1 MAETESH
8 RPQSFAPGSEE
19 DLMKPH
25 SPEDEEVIAT
35 FLTGVPRTPTLVPMS
50 LHEGA
55 EGGKSPEEKVT
66 DRQQF
71 WIRVADT
78 KERREQAGLLVDR
91 MYAWRGYTHE
101 NILRDT
107 PHTITLVSYGRDG
120 RVIGT
125 VSIGMDAPGYPLL
138 AEEGYP
144 EEIAALRAQGKR
156 VAEFNGLAVDSE
168 IRSKLVVARLF
179 HIAMLYPYGLYGY
192 TDCVIEVSPAHARFY
207 ERMLEF
213 DRLGKERV
221 CPRVNTTGVLMH
233 KNFAEAAE
241 KIARVGGLL
250 DKSGDH
256 SLYSYG
262 FSPQDADGILGRLR
276 RMQEHPEVA
285 S

>member
-1 MAETESH
+1 MNEPESP
-8 RPQSFAPGSEE
+8 RPQSFVPGSEA
-19 DLMKPH
+19 DLMKPRT
-25 SPEDEEVIAT
+25 PEDEEVIAT
-35 FLTGVPRTPTLVPMS
+35 FLTGVPRTSPLVPLS
-50 LHEGA
+50 LP
-55 EGGKSPEEKVT
+55 EGGPPPEEKVT
-66 DRQQF
+66 ERQQF

-101 NILRDT
+101 NIIRDT

-125 VSIGMDAPGYPLL
+125 VTIGMDAPGTPLL

-144 EEIAALRAQGKR
+144 EEIAALRAQGR
-156 VAEFNGLAVDSE
+156 RIAEFNGLAVDSE

-179 HIAMLYPYGLYGY
+179 HIAMLYPYGLYNY
-192 TDCVIEVSPAHARFY
+192 TDCVIEVSPLHARFY

-256 SLYSYG
+256 TLYSYG
-262 FSPQDADGILGRLR
+262 FSPTDTEGILGRLR
-276 RMQEHPEVA
+276 RMQEHPEIVP
-285 S
+285 

>member
-1 MAETESH
+1 MAESV
-8 RPQSFAPGSEE
+8 PPPPKFFFPGSED
-19 DLMKPH
+19 DLMKPRT
-25 SPEDEEVIAT
+25 PEDEEVIAT
-35 FLTGVPRTPTLVPMS
+35 FLTGVPGTSPLVPLS
-50 LHEGA
+50 LNQEIPH
-55 EGGKSPEEKVT
+55 SEEEIR

-101 NILRDT
+101 NIIRNT

-125 VSIGMDAPGYPLL
+125 ITIGMGAPEEPLL
-138 AEEGYP
+138 AEENYP
-144 EEIAALRAQGKR
+144 EEIAALRAGGKK
-156 VAEFNGLAVDSE
+156 VAEFNGLAVDAE

-179 HIAMLYPYGLYGY
+179 HIAMLYPYGLYDY

-213 DRLGKERV
+213 DRLGTERV

-262 FSPQDADGILGRLR
+262 FSPQDAEGILGRLR
-276 RMQEHPEVA
+276 RMQNQPETFP
-285 S
+285 

>member
-1 MAETESH
+1 MTESVSPSG
-8 RPQSFAPGSEE
+8 PQNRPGSEE
-19 DLMKPH
+19 EIIKARTPGG
-25 SPEDEEVIAT
+25 DEVLAT
-35 FLTGVPRTPTLVPMS
+35 FLTGIPRTSPLLPLS
-50 LHEGA
+50 LPEG
-55 EGGKSPEEKVT
+55 ESPANEKVT
-66 DRQQF
+66 ERQQF

-78 KERREQAGLLVDR
+78 QERREQAGLLVDR

-125 VSIGMDAPGYPLL
+125 VSIGMDAPGDPIL

-168 IRSKLVVARLF
+168 VRSKLVIARLF

-192 TDCVIEVSPAHARFY
+192 TDCVIEVTPPHARFY
-207 ERMLEF
+207 EQMLEF
-213 DRLGKERV
+213 DRLGKERI

-233 KNFAEAAE
+233 KNFREAAE
-241 KIARVGGLL
+241 KILRVGGLL
-250 DKSGDH
+250 EKGDH
-256 SLYSYG
+256 TLYSYG
-262 FSPQDADGILGRLR
+262 FSPQDAEGILGRLR
-276 RMQEHPEVA
+276 RMQNKPEIP

>member
-1 MAETESH
+1 
-8 RPQSFAPGSEE
+8 
-19 DLMKPH
+19 MKLH
-25 SPEDEEVIAT
+25 TKEDEEVIAT
-35 FLTGVPRTPTLVPMS
+35 FLTGVPQTSPLVPLS
-50 LHEGA
+50 LNQEIPR
-55 EGGKSPEEKVT
+55 PEEEIR

-101 NILRDT
+101 NIIRNT

-125 VSIGMDAPGYPLL
+125 ITIGMGAPEEPLL
-138 AEEGYP
+138 AEENYP
-144 EEIAALRAQGKR
+144 EEIAALRAGGKK
-156 VAEFNGLAVDSE
+156 VAEFNGLAVDAE

-179 HIAMLYPYGLYGY
+179 HIAMLYPYGLYDY

-213 DRLGKERV
+213 DRLGTERV

-262 FSPQDADGILGRLR
+262 FSPQDAEGILGRLR
-276 RMQEHPEVA
+276 RMQNQPETFP
-285 S
+285 

>member
-1 MAETESH
+1 MTDPNPPSG
-8 RPQSFAPGSEE
+8 RIIFPGSEDE
-19 DLMKPH
+19 LMKSH
-25 SPEDEEVIAT
+25 SLEDEKVIASFFT
-35 FLTGVPRTPTLVPMS
+35 SVPKMASLVPMS
-50 LHEGA
+50 LNQ
-55 EGGKSPEEKVT
+55 EKFAPPQENLF

-101 NILRDT
+101 NIIRET

-120 RVIGT
+120 KVIGT
-125 VSIGMDAPGYPLL
+125 VSIGMDAPGDPLI

-144 EEIAALRAQGKR
+144 EEISNLRARGKKI
-156 VAEFNGLAVDSE
+156 AEFNGLAVDAE
-168 IRSKLVVARLF
+168 IRSKFVIARLF

-192 TDCVIEVSPAHARFY
+192 TDCVIEVTPEHARFY

-213 DRLGKERV
+213 DRLGKERI

-233 KNFAEAAE
+233 KEFSAAAQ
-241 KIARVGGLL
+241 KISKVGGLL
-250 DKSGDH
+250 EKGDH
-256 SLYSYG
+256 TLYSYG
-262 FSPQDADGILGRLR
+262 FSPQDAQGILGRLR
-276 RMQEHPEVA
+276 RMQNEKETP

>member
-1 MAETESH
+1 MNEPESSPM
-8 RPQSFAPGSEE
+8 RSFVPGSEE
-19 DLMKPH
+19 DLMKPRT
-25 SPEDEEVIAT
+25 SEDEEVIAT
-35 FLTGVPRTPTLVPMS
+35 FLTGVPRTSPLVPMS
-50 LHEGA
+50 LP
-55 EGGKSPEEKVT
+55 EGGPPPEEKVT
-66 DRQQF
+66 ERQQF

-101 NILRDT
+101 NILRET

-125 VSIGMDAPGYPLL
+125 VSIGMDAPGDPLI

-144 EEIAALRAQGKR
+144 AEIAALRAQGKR
-156 VAEFNGLAVDSE
+156 IAEFNGLAVDSE

-192 TDCVIEVSPAHARFY
+192 TDCVIEVTPAHARFY

-213 DRLGKERV
+213 DRLGNERI

-233 KNFAEAAE
+233 KEFAAAAE

-250 DKSGDH
+250 DKGDH
-256 SLYSYG
+256 TLYSYG
-262 FSPQDADGILGRLR
+262 FSPKDAEGILGRLR
-276 RMQEHPEVA
+276 RMQESPEVP

>member
-1 MAETESH
+1 MTDFDPSPVSVN
-8 RPQSFAPGSEE
+8 RPGSEE
-19 DLMKPH
+19 DLMKPRT
-25 SPEDEEVIAT
+25 PEDEEVIAT
-35 FLTGVPRTPTLVPMS
+35 FLTGVPRTVPLVPMS
-50 LHEGA
+50 LPEG
-55 EGGKSPEEKVT
+55 SPHPEENVT
-66 DRQQF
+66 ERQQF

-78 KERREQAGLLVDR
+78 RERREQAGLLVDR

-101 NILRDT
+101 NILRET

-125 VSIGMDAPGYPLL
+125 VSIGMDAPGYPLI

-144 EEIAALRAQGKR
+144 TEISALRAQGKR
-156 VAEFNGLAVDSE
+156 IAEFNGLAVDSE

-192 TDCVIEVSPAHARFY
+192 TDCVIEVTPAHARFY

-213 DRLGKERV
+213 DRLGKERI

-256 SLYSYG
+256 TLYSYG
-262 FSPQDADGILGRLR
+262 FSPQDAEGILGRLR
-276 RMQEHPEVA
+276 RMQEHPETA

>member
-1 MAETESH
+1 MAESESL
-8 RPQSFAPGSEE
+8 RPKFFAPGSEE
-19 DLMKPH
+19 ELMKPRT
-25 SPEDEEVIAT
+25 SEDEEVIAT
-35 FLTGVPRTPTLVPMS
+35 FLTGVPRTSPLVPMS
-50 LHEGA
+50 LP
-55 EGGKSPEEKVT
+55 EGGAPSEEKVT
-66 DRQQF
+66 ERQQY

-101 NILRDT
+101 NILRET

-125 VSIGMDAPGYPLL
+125 VSIGMDAPGYPLI

-144 EEIAALRAQGKR
+144 AEIASLRAQGKR
-156 VAEFNGLAVDSE
+156 IAEFNGLAVDSE

-179 HIAMLYPYGLYGY
+179 HIAMLYPYGLYDY
-192 TDCVIEVSPAHARFY
+192 TDCVIEVTPAHARFY

-213 DRLGKERV
+213 DRLGKERI

-241 KIARVGGLL
+241 KISQVGGLME
-250 DKSGDH
+250 KGDH
-256 SLYSYG
+256 TLYSYG

-276 RMQEHPEVA
+276 RMQDHPEIA

>member
-1 MAETESH
+1 MTDSDSTLGSPN
-8 RPQSFAPGSEE
+8 RPGSEE
-19 DLMKPH
+19 ELMKPH
-25 SPEDEEVIAT
+25 SPEDDEVIAT
-35 FLTGVPRTPTLVPMS
+35 FLTGVPRTSPLVPMS
-50 LHEGA
+50 LP
-55 EGGKSPEEKVT
+55 EGGAPSEEKVT

-125 VSIGMDAPGYPLL
+125 VSIGMDAPGYPLI

-144 EEIAALRAQGKR
+144 AEIASLRAQGKR

-168 IRSKLVVARLF
+168 IRSRLVVARLF

-192 TDCVIEVSPAHARFY
+192 TDCVIEVTPAHARFY

-213 DRLGKERV
+213 DRLGKERI

-241 KIARVGGLL
+241 KIAHVGGLL

-256 SLYSYG
+256 TLYSYG
-262 FSPQDADGILGRLR
+262 FSPADAEGILGRLQ

>member
-1 MAETESH
+1 MTEPESP
-8 RPQSFAPGSEE
+8 RPQFFSPGSEE
-19 DLMKPH
+19 ELMKPRI
-25 SPEDEEVIAT
+25 PEDEEVIAT
-35 FLTGVPRTPTLVPMS
+35 FLTGVPKTSPLVPMS
-50 LHEGA
+50 LP
-55 EGGKSPEEKVT
+55 EGGPPSEEKVT
-66 DRQQF
+66 ERQQF

-101 NILRDT
+101 NILRET

-125 VSIGMDAPGYPLL
+125 VSIGMDAPGDPII

-144 EEIAALRAQGKR
+144 AEIAALRSHGKR
-156 VAEFNGLAVDSE
+156 IAEFNGLAVDSE

-179 HIAMLYPYGLYGY
+179 HIAMLYPFGLYGY
-192 TDCVIEVSPAHARFY
+192 TDCVIEVTPSHARFY

-213 DRLGKERV
+213 DRLGNERI

-233 KNFAEAAE
+233 KEFASAAE
-241 KIARVGGLL
+241 KISRVGGLL
-250 DKSGDH
+250 EKGDH
-256 SLYSYG
+256 TLYSYG
-262 FSPQDADGILGRLR
+262 FSPTDAEGILGRLR
-276 RMQEHPEVA
+276 RMQDHPETT